1 MPVGDFPPEPLQAHE
16 ALALVR
22 APNPEC
28 RTGCRDRALLA
39 VMWRC
44 GLRNSEARNLELS
57 HVIVDPKHAVRVLRP
72 KGARSKK
79 GKAPRT
85 VGVDDQTWA
94 LLESWI
100 AMRGDEPGILFSTA
114 SGKPINDRD
123 LRTMVAYNARRA
135 GIRRRV
141 HPHALRHTFAK
152 GLYDESV
159 GMVHIQELLGHTQ
172 LTTTAG
178 YLQGIGA
185 TEVVEISSARKWE
198 I

>member
-1 MPVGDFPPEPLQAHE
+1 MPIGDFPPEPLEQHE

-22 APNPEC
+22 APNPKC
-28 RTGCRDRALLA
+28 RAGSRDRALLA

-44 GLRNSEARNLELS
+44 GLRNSEVRNLELS
-57 HVIVDPKHAVRVLRP
+57 HVIVAPEHALRVLRP

-79 GKAPRT
+79 GKPPRT
-85 VGVDDQTWA
+85 VGVDDTTWE
-94 LLESWI
+94 LLQAWI
-100 AMRGDEPGILFSTA
+100 ATRGDEPGILFSTA
-114 SGKPINDRD
+114 SGKIINDRD
-123 LRTMVAYNARRA
+123 LRTLVAYNARRA

-152 GLYDESV
+152 ALYDESV

-185 TEVVEISSARKWE
+185 TEVVAISSARKWE